1 MGDCQDKDLRV
12 QFDRRL
18 KLKFLG
24 SQITTDAGLLAYREL
39 DEALGLTE
47 MAQDSLQDNRVGS
60 NKKHQLVPLLRQS
73 VYSRL
78 AGYEDVNDA
87 ERLSVDP
94 AMRHVVG
101 GRAALTD
108 KQAAS
113 TSEVG
118 RLETEI
124 LSTSSNIKKLMD
136 LSGDWI
142 DMVHQRKPPKQLIL
156 DMDSSVS
163 ETYGQQEGTE
173 YNGHFECTCYHPL
186 FLFNQFGDLER
197 AMLRRGNHH
206 SAKFWRR
213 VILPVIERYRHLD
226 IPKFFR
232 GDAAFSNP
240 ALYRVLEKEGYH
252 YAIRIKANAVLER
265 EIDHLLTRPV
275 GRPSHKPKVSY
286 HSFQYQAKSWSRSRR
301 VVAKIEW
308 HAGELFPRIGF
319 IVTNLNKRPKNVV
332 KFYNGRG
339 TAEQWIKEGK
349 NAVKWTKLS
358 CRTFKDNQTRLQL
371 FALAYNLA
379 NFLRRLALP
388 RDVKHWS
395 LTTLREKLVKIGA
408 KVTHHSKYVTFQL
421 AEVAVTRKL
430 FAAIL
435 DRIERLALP
444 PPVVDGRILA

>member
-1 MGDCQDKDLRV
+1 MGDAKKDDLRV
-12 QFDRRL
+12 GFDRRL
-18 KLKFLG
+18 KLSFVG
-24 SQITTDAGLLAYREL
+24 SKITSDAGLLAYREL

-47 MAQDSLQDNRVGS
+47 IGADTLVDSRQGN
-60 NKKHQLVPLLRQS
+60 NKQHQLLPLVRQS
-73 VYSRL
+73 IYSRL

-87 ERLSVDP
+87 ERLCVDP
-94 AMRHVVG
+94 VLRHVVG
-101 GRAALTD
+101 GRASQPQ

-113 TSEVG
+113 SSEVG
-118 RLETEI
+118 RFETEI
-124 LSTSSNIKKLMD
+124 LSERRNLTTLMH
-136 LSGDWI
+136 LSGEWI
-142 DMVHQRKPPKQLIL
+142 DEVHRRQPLDELIL

-163 ETYGQQEGTE
+163 ETYGEQEGTA

-197 AMLRRGNHH
+197 AILRRGNHA

-213 VILPVIERYRHLD
+213 MLLPVIERYRHLD

-232 GDAAFSNP
+232 GDAAF
-240 ALYRVLEKEGYH
+240 ALPKLMRLLEDEGYH
-252 YAIRIKANAVLER
+252 YAMRIQANAVLER
-265 EIDHLLTRPV
+265 EIEHLLTRPV
-275 GRPSHKPKVSY
+275 GRPSHKPKVFY
-286 HSFQYQAKSWSRSRR
+286 HSFQYQAKSWQRARR

-308 HAGELFPRIGF
+308 HAGELFPRVGF
-319 IVTNLNKRPKNVV
+319 IVTNLNKHSKNVV

-371 FALAYNLA
+371 FALAYNLG

-388 RDVKHWS
+388 KPVRHWS
-395 LTTLREKLVKIGA
+395 LTTLREKLIKIGA
-408 KVTHHSKYVTFQL
+408 KVTRHSKYVFFQL
-421 AEVAVTRKL
+421 AEVAVTRNL

-435 DRIERLALP
+435 DRIARLALP
-444 PPVVDGRILA
+444 PPLAAGHDA